1 MEKLE
6 RNKDVILNFG
16 FIAVGPLREIEK
28 LQQLVIE
35 DCRGLKIVYQTV
47 SAKRLKLVK
56 VSSTPNPNSP
66 FFGIRTTFTGGS
78 QNGRKKVSERKVTGN
93 GR

>member
-1 MEKLE
+1 MESLE

-16 FIAVGPLREIEK
+16 LIAVGPLREIEK
-28 LQQLVIE
+28 LQQMIIR
-35 DCRGLKIVYQTV
+35 DCKGLRIVYQTV

-56 VSSTPNPNSP
+56 VPACSNPAP
-66 FFGIRTTFTGGS
+66 PVFGIKTTFTGGS
-78 QNGRKKVSERKVTGN
+78 QSERKVMGN

>member
-1 MEKLE
+1 MENLE

-16 FIAVGPLREIEK
+16 LIAVGPLREIEK
-28 LQQLVIE
+28 LQQMIIR
-35 DCRGLKIVYQTV
+35 DCKGLRVVYQTV

-56 VSSTPNPNSP
+56 LPVGSEPTSP
-66 FFGIRTTFTGGS
+66 VFGIKNTFTGDS
-78 QNGRKKVSERKVTGN
+78 QSQRKVTGN